1 MDSLPQRSAAFAMD
15 HPDFVYAG
23 LPAFGKVFR
32 QQISDFGG
40 PERMKVEFSGDR
52 QGVGVV
58 VHFVEVPGFGGR
70 CRAPADFSLCIP
82 GGLRVV
88 LPPADK
94 NGGRSSMVEPQIVI
108 LVVAGSSPVGHPTFF
123 QGGISR
129 QPR

>member
-52 QGVGVV
+52 QRVGVV
-58 VHFVEVPGFGGR
+58 VHGLAVSGIRAGESSPRGFFPLQTGW
-70 CRAPADFSLCIP
+70 AS
-82 GGLRVV
+82 
-88 LPPADK
+88 
-94 NGGRSSMVEPQIVI
+94 RSSP
-108 LVVAGSSPVGHPTFF
+108 AR
-123 QGGISR
+123 R
-129 QPR
+129 QKWWP